1 MKNATITMLFL
12 IVIALIYQ
20 GIRIS
25 QLDIQ
30 VNKDITNQIEYLDSR
45 IETIE
50 ILTDT
55 SLDTAVDTS
64 WVDTT
69 KYTGE

>member
-25 QLDIQ
+25 QLDIK

-69 KYTGE
+69 KYTAE